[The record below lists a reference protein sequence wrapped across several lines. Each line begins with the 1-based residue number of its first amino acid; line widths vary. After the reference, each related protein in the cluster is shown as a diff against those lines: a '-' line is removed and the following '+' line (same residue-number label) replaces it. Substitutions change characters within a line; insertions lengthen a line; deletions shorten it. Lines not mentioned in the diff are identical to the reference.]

1 MSFLRNCAS
10 NFFMT
15 GEELLEQLL
24 GSFQS
29 SYDIERKRRMGG
41 EIFDAYASFRA
52 ASAKYVLIERA
63 ELWRAECFEH
73 VLFCVAQT
81 ELTPEDIERFRH
93 TMLTYMEPKLV
104 RHEEKYPPK
113 DHMYTYMTMIYICE
127 SGVSK
132 EAKKRICSFRYV
144 KNYMFTIRGYSEAR
158 ILVFDLKSRIIFG
171 NRAAGKLV
179 KGYKKSGILTR
190 RNGE

>member
-1 MSFLRNCAS
+1 
-10 NFFMT
+10 MT

-113 DHMYTYMTMIYICE
+113 DHMYTYMTMIYMDLFYYGNADEIIHRRSE
-127 SGVSK
+127 
-132 EAKKRICSFRYV
+132 FH
-144 KNYMFTIRGYSEAR
+144 FTNSY
-158 ILVFDLKSRIIFG
+158 G
-171 NRAAGKLV
+171 NLYRMV
-179 KGYKKSGILTR
+179 
-190 RNGE
+190 

>member
-52 ASAKYVLIERA
+52 ASAKYVLVERA

-73 VLFCVAQT
+73 MLFCVAQT

-93 TMLTYMEPKLV
+93 TSLRLCAIRDSP
-104 RHEEKYPPK
+104 
-113 DHMYTYMTMIYICE
+113 
-127 SGVSK
+127 S
-132 EAKKRICSFRYV
+132 AKSLPV
-144 KNYMFTIRGYSEAR
+144 PW
-158 ILVFDLKSRIIFG
+158 D
-171 NRAAGKLV
+171 
-179 KGYKKSGILTR
+179 R
-190 RNGE
+190 RQRSCLSYFPI